1 MLITS
6 LEDFLKSIPTARGSE
21 WSALEPFANTADS
34 TIQSLLTGSDLYT
47 YIDGLAVDSVLKTT
61 LRNLIAFQLYKDAIP
76 FVDLI
81 QTNNGFG
88 IVSGTN
94 IAPASKERVERL
106 MLWCTNSID
115 KTTDLLI
122 TQLMDDSTALAE
134 WKKFK
139 RFNNLTNCIF
149 VTGIDFAEYIPQA
162 PKGDVRGDRTDFLSV
177 KGSLLAFQKNELS
190 TLISADYL
198 AELITQNR
206 SNTLTEVNSFIV
218 EICKLILVKLL
229 EKDIDEAKKLFNNLG
244 YMFEKKLSDYPTY
257 AASDEYKLKTSPVY
271 ENKLEYPTFFF
282 GM

>member
-1 MLITS
+1 MALIDS
-6 LEDFLKSIPTARGSE
+6 LEKFILSIPTARGSE
-21 WSALEPFANTADS
+21 WPALEPFANTADG

-47 YIDGLAVDSVLKTT
+47 YIEALEDTSVLKTS
-61 LRNLIAFQLYKDAIP
+61 LRNLIAFQTYRDAIP

-81 QTNNGFG
+81 QTQNGFG
-88 IVSGTN
+88 VVSGNN
-94 IAPASKERVERL
+94 IAPASRERVERL

-122 TQLMDDSTALAE
+122 TQLMDDSTALAK
-134 WKKFK
+134 WTKSK
-139 RFNNLTNCIF
+139 RFNNLTNCLF
-149 VTGIDFAEYIPQA
+149 VTGIDFAGYT
-162 PKGDVRGDRTDFLSV
+162 KTDGSRTDFLKA
-177 KGSLLAFQKNELS
+177 KGQLLAFQKNELS

-198 AELITQNR
+198 AELIAQNR

-244 YMFEKKLSDYPTY
+244 YMFEKKLTDYPTY
-257 AASDEYKLKTSPVY
+257 AASAEYALKISPAY
-271 ENKLEYPTFFF
+271 ENKLEYPVFFF

>member
-21 WSALEPFANTADS
+21 WSALEPFAITADS

-47 YIDGLAVDSVLKTT
+47 YIEGLAVDSVLKTT
-61 LRNLIAFQLYKDAIP
+61 LRNLIAFQLYRDAIP
-76 FVDLI
+76 FVDLV

-88 IVSGTN
+88 VVSGTN

-106 MLWCTNSID
+106 MLWCTNSFD

-134 WKKFK
+134 WKKSK
-139 RFNNLTNCIF
+139 RFNNLTNCLF
-149 VTGIDFAEYIPQA
+149 VTGIDFSEYT
-162 PKGDVRGDRTDFLSV
+162 KTDGSRTDFLKA
-177 KGSLLAFQKNELS
+177 KGQLLAFQKNELS

-206 SNTLTEVNSFIV
+206 SNTLTDVNSFIV

-244 YMFEKKLSDYPTY
+244 YMFEKKLTDYPTY
-257 AASDEYKLKTSPVY
+257 AASDEYKLKISPVY